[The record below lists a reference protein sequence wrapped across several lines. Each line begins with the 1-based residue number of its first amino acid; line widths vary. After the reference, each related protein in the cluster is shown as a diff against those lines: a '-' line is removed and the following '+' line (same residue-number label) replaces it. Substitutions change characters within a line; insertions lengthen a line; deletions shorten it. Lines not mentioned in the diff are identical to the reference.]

1 MAIVVDTCSLV
12 MIAKNYLP
20 LDKDPQKRASILSL
34 AIHRTERNTTTKQRG
49 IIRIPM

>member
-20 LDKDPQKRASILSL
+20 LDKDGRTVVLIPGRGVLPQGFDA
-34 AIHRTERNTTTKQRG
+34 T
-49 IIRIPM
+49 

>member
-20 LDKDPQKRASILSL
+20 LEVVLIPGRGVLPQGFDA
-34 AIHRTERNTTTKQRG
+34 T
-49 IIRIPM
+49 

>member
-20 LDKDPQKRASILSL
+20 LDKDGSCTHSWKRRSPA
-34 AIHRTERNTTTKQRG
+34 
-49 IIRIPM
+49 RI